1 MEIFKEFVLSVN
13 QQEDTIIINEA
24 EDSAE
29 YSSQTSFSL
38 YDFRHDR
45 PYPTL
50 PSISLK
56 DKLSDRGSEMKYT
69 IIDIGGGMRDAF
81 GAGVLDYLMDEKIYI
96 EDCIGVSAG
105 ASNLSNYISKQRGR
119 VLRFY
124 DTYPNRKE
132 YMGLGQFIRHGS
144 FLNMKYI
151 YEEISFPDR
160 EDPFDIASYEASSHS
175 FTIVA
180 TNALTGKPVYFPKDS
195 IGPYNMLAMEASGT
209 IPVLCRPTMLDG
221 VPYYDGGI
229 SDPIPYRKAL
239 ENGAERIILIIT
251 KRKDDFRDPEKDRRA
266 VRILSRK
273 YPEAARTLAKRAETY
288 NSELKAVLELEKEGR
303 AIVIA
308 PDDTCG
314 ITTTKHRDE
323 DIDRLYRKGYES
335 GKAIKDFMA

>member
-1 MEIFKEFVLSVN
+1 
-13 QQEDTIIINEA
+13 
-24 EDSAE
+24 
-29 YSSQTSFSL
+29 
-38 YDFRHDR
+38 
-45 PYPTL
+45 
-50 PSISLK
+50 
-56 DKLSDRGSEMKYT
+56 MKYT